1 MPTPHTAVQAVAPRA
16 GPEAGQAAEG
26 QVPPLPVT
34 AVQAAAPR
42 ARPDAA
48 LVTGGQE
55 ATPPVSA
62 VQADASQAGPDA
74 GTIAGGQ
81 RTPPPA
87 SAVQA
92 VASQACP
99 DTVQAAGGGVVTSAG
114 AVNRILRGAGPQA
127 SVGSPARG
135 DPARQDPA
143 SVGPVIARLLMS
155 GMDSLFSTESPAHA
169 RGDPVLAEGRPV
181 QAAQVDNVLTL
192 SRLKTVAFKGG
203 TIIIHIISFA
213 LTAVMLGCVLTLAVA
228 PLLNIWHTPGS
239 GQHLCWPAS
248 FDWSD
253 TLRLAH
259 RLPPLSAPT
268 ITSPSNLHG
277 GFMLSTGGL
286 ESAYL
291 RGAVESSYW
300 VFGKGGLRPVTLTSG
315 WPGLAWWTWFR
326 WYRGCI
332 QSWGALC
339 RG

>member
-1 MPTPHTAVQAVAPRA
+1 MLNWTSR
-16 GPEAGQAAEG
+16 
-26 QVPPLPVT
+26 
-34 AVQAAAPR
+34 
-42 ARPDAA
+42 
-48 LVTGGQE
+48 
-55 ATPPVSA
+55 SC
-62 VQADASQAGPDA
+62 S
-74 GTIAGGQ
+74 
-81 RTPPPA
+81 
-87 SAVQA
+87 
-92 VASQACP
+92 
-99 DTVQAAGGGVVTSAG
+99 GGG
-114 AVNRILRGAGPQA
+114 
-127 SVGSPARG
+127 
-135 DPARQDPA
+135 
-143 SVGPVIARLLMS
+143 PVPS
-155 GMDSLFSTESPAHA
+155 N
-169 RGDPVLAEGRPV
+169 GRPF
-181 QAAQVDNVLTL
+181 QAAQVDSVQTL
-192 SRLKTVAFKGG
+192 CRLESVAFKTGSFFRHLKNVAINGG
-203 TIIIHIISFA
+203 TLINRIIFFA
-213 LTAVMLGCVLTLAVA
+213 VKAVKLGCVLTLAVA
-228 PLLNIWHTPGS
+228 PLVNIWHTPGS